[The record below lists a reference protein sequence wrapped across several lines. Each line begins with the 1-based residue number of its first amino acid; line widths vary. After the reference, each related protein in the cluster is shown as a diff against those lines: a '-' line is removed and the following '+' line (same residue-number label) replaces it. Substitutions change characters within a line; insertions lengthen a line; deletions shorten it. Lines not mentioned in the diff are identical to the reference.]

1 MLAYLLGAL
10 KTQVAKMILGEE
22 FLEKLVPEARQKW
35 TKLYGQTVAEY
46 LQQSIIENLG
56 RPLYKLI
63 K

>member
-35 TKLYGQTVAEY
+35 TQLYGQTVAEY
-46 LQQSIIENLG
+46 NISAAIYHRESWETSL
-56 RPLYKLI
+56 
-63 K
+63 